1 VNIVTT
7 SAKGQVV
14 IPKKERKQL
23 GIKPGSR
30 VIIEAVGDHIEIR
43 PVPDDPIEFYCGIFR
58 QRSSL
63 TGTLLQD
70 KRREEDLEDIVSD
83 KQSGRKAEKDEG

>member
-1 VNIVTT
+1 MNIVTT

-23 GIKPGSR
+23 GIKPGSK
-30 VIIEAVGDHIEIR
+30 VIIEAVWDHIEIR

-58 QRSSL
+58 EGSSL
-63 TGTLLQD
+63 TEALVRESSKDGVSKAGESQD
-70 KRREEDLEDIVSD
+70 IREE
-83 KQSGRKAEKDEG
+83 AEKDEE

>member
-1 VNIVTT
+1 MNIVTT

-14 IPKKERKQL
+14 IPKKERKLL
-23 GIKPGSR
+23 GTKPGSK

-58 QRSSL
+58 EGSSL
-63 TGTLLQD
+63 TEALLKD
-70 KRREEDLEDIVSD
+70 SSNGDRVSPQELSHQV
-83 KQSGRKAEKDEG
+83 KGKGGRGEN